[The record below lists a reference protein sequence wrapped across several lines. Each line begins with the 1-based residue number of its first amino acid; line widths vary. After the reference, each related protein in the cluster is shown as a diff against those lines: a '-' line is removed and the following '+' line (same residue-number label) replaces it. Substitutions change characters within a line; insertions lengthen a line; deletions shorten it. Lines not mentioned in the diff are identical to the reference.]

1 MPNLQAES
9 MSSYTVEQICDQG
22 KPFAME
28 MLLRALRSGE
38 PFVRYGAI
46 KDELQYQLGIPR
58 IFPTQIGAVA
68 GTLMNDILE
77 EDPKAPLLNVLV
89 TRSNGIPGIGAA
101 NYLANRYRDE
111 RLRQW
116 ERIKNKEKLAIV
128 ERERKKIFA
137 YPHWDKIATDLYG
150 KAKARKVREPQG
162 NEYDF
167 NKSGGRGGEAESPE
181 HKRLKE
187 WVSKNPSKI
196 GIPTPLQSIEVE
208 AKLLSGDEVD
218 VLFSNGTSF
227 YTVEVKSRRSNEADY
242 KRGIYQ
248 CVKYREVKIA
258 EQAPYEIDI
267 ETILVTEGELPR
279 ELVERAKLLGVVWR
293 QVTIR

>member
-1 MPNLQAES
+1 
-9 MSSYTVEQICDQG
+9 MSTYTVEQLCDQG
-22 KPFAME
+22 KPFAMA

-38 PFVRYGAI
+38 PFVTYGAI
-46 KDELQYQLGIPR
+46 KDELQHQLGIKT
-58 IFPTQIGAVA
+58 IFPTQIGSVA

-77 EDPKAPLLNVLV
+77 KGPKAPLLNVLV

-111 RLRQW
+111 RLRSW
-116 ERIKNKEKLAIV
+116 DKINNKEKLAIV

-137 YPHWDKIATDLYG
+137 YPHWDKIAADLYG
-150 KAKARKVREPQG
+150 KAKARRVREPQG

-167 NKSGGRGGEAESPE
+167 NASGGRGGEAESPE

-187 WVSKNPSKI
+187 WVSKNLGKI

-208 AKLLSGDEVD
+208 AKLLSGDEID

-227 YTVEVKSRRSNEADY
+227 YTVEVKSCRSNEADY

-267 ETILVTEGELPR
+267 ETILVTEGELSR
-279 ELVERAKLLGVVWR
+279 ELAERAKLLGVVWK